1 VVTVTMRG
9 QLGGRRRRA
18 VVAVVMTLAVLGGSV
33 GASAAVAASPLP
45 ATNEPAVTGTVP
57 LFDKPKPRT
66 GGFTVN
72 VTNYSTEYV
81 WSATVD
87 AGHVRTGTTSGTTLP
102 ITVTGLQ
109 PGQTAT
115 VEVTAEM
122 PGLDPSRA
130 TVTAAALAATGGQTV
145 KGSATEHVSFAG
157 FTIRLDSAGVL
168 LMQRLVARIPT
179 DATPTRVTITV
190 AVPQHASAAQ
200 IRLARSRAAVITKY
214 LLSRGVTPK
223 ASFSIKRGATRGIAT
238 VTVDYLH

>member
-1 VVTVTMRG
+1 VTVTVPG
-9 QLGGRRRRA
+9 QLGARLRRA
-18 VVAVVMTLAVLGGSV
+18 LVAVAVTLALFGGSV
-33 GASAAVAASPLP
+33 GASTAVAASPLP
-45 ATNEPAVTGTVP
+45 AANRPAVTGVFP
-57 LFDKPKPRT
+57 LFDKPKPRA

-87 AGHVRTGTTSGTTLP
+87 AGHVRTGTASGTTLS

-109 PGQTAT
+109 PGQRAT

-130 TVTAAALAATGGQTV
+130 TVTGAALAATGGQTV
-145 KGSATEHVSFAG
+145 KGSATEHVVFPG
-157 FTIRLDSAGVL
+157 FTIRLDSASTL
-168 LMQRLVARIPT
+168 IMQRLVARIPT

-200 IRLARSRAAVITKY
+200 VRLARSRAAAVTKY
-214 LLSRGVTPK
+214 LTSRGVTPT
-223 ASFSIKRGATRGIAT
+223 ASVSIKRGATRGIAT
-238 VTVDYLH
+238 VTVDYRH